1 LGDFVMNSICR
12 NDDDWFEEIETAERK
27 KRRLSSD
34 GSSTM
39 GRTFEHVR
47 SAFQDIRDSF
57 SVPKDVTFKYA
68 R

>member
-1 LGDFVMNSICR
+1 MNFISK

-27 KRRLSSD
+27 KRRLNSAAPSAL
-34 GSSTM
+34 

-47 SAFQDIRDSF
+47 VAFQDIRDGF
-57 SVPKDVTFKYA
+57 SMPKDVTFKYA